1 MFSLHEKLLKNLNK
15 KPINLIIIKKQ
26 IAFCY
31 DLPFGILYFSSNE
44 DIESMNITSSN
55 VDMNENKSLGTKSK
69 LIVNT
74 FKLLCLIMPLF
85 KDF

>member
-1 MFSLHEKLLKNLNK
+1 MKNLNK

-31 DLPFGILYFSSNE
+31 DLPFGILYFSSNV

-55 VDMNENKSLGTKSK
+55 VDMKENKPLGTKSK
-69 LIVNT
+69 QIGNI
-74 FKLLCLIMPLF
+74 FKLLCLIMSLF